1 MTVATGIAVGELPD
15 LDARLLLLDPDLEEL
30 FAEVDAILRA
40 ARRPR
45 PPRWYPIGGPR
56 RPLPGVRREPPR
68 TRGRRPAPG
77 RPRERGPPG
86 GTTVAGHPAAAKKA
100 R

>member
-1 MTVATGIAVGELPD
+1 MTVATGIDASELPD

-30 FAEVDAILRA
+30 FAEVDAILRD

-45 PPRWYPIGGPR
+45 PSRWHPVGPR
-56 RPLPGVRREPPR
+56 RWSPGVRREPHRAP
-68 TRGRRPAPG
+68 GRRPDPA
-77 RPRERGPPG
+77 RARERGPPG
-86 GTTVAGHPAAAKKA
+86 STGIVGHPAAAKKT